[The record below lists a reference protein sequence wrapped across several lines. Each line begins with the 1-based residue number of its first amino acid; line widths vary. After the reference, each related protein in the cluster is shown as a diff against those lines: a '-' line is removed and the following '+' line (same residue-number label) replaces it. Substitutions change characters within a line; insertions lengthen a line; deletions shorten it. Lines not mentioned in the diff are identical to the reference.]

1 MLSSGNLIDEGL
13 LYSGKRNVF
22 SLRDGDC
29 IGLDVSKTQIQK
41 AKGQL
46 VTSIFENVEFV

>member
-1 MLSSGNLIDEGL
+1 MLSSGNFLEG
-13 LYSGKRNVF
+13 LYSGKRHVF

-29 IGLDVSKTQIQK
+29 IGLDVSKTQIEE

-46 VTSIFENVEFV
+46 VTSKFDNVDFR